1 MSSRNGGDMVQ
12 GKLVLIDAA
21 QGLTLPCPLIF
32 PAPFLAVG
40 NEEGF
45 VIFF

>member
-12 GKLVLIDAA
+12 GKLVLSDAA